1 MPASFTTTSRLL
13 SRSAISSP
21 PGNLA
26 ELAIGVADAV
36 WLGASGV
43 STGWTL
49 AGAVNEPVAAGGAD
63 GTMDVTV
70 RDGDGETTGPVQ
82 PTAVTSTTSNLVA
95 ADARRTAQGSHGYLS
110 VD

>member
-1 MPASFTTTSRLL
+1 
-13 SRSAISSP
+13 
-21 PGNLA
+21 
-26 ELAIGVADAV
+26 
-36 WLGASGV
+36 
-43 STGWTL
+43 
-49 AGAVNEPVAAGGAD
+49 
-63 GTMDVTV
+63 MDVTV